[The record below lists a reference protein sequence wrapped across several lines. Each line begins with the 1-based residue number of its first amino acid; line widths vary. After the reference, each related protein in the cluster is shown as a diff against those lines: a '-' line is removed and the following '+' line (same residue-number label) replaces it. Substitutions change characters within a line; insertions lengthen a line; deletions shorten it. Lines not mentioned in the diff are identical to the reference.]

1 MTQLLE
7 HIELK
12 NYQAIATA
20 VSNELAASA
29 VERDR
34 QAGAPDEEVRQLRNA
49 GLLPLV
55 VPKAYGGVGATWI
68 EAFKILQELAKA
80 DGSTG
85 QLYANQIILSVL
97 PQIAGTPAQAE
108 RYYRA
113 TAQNHLFWGN
123 AMNTRDT
130 RLKIEPQGN
139 HFRVNGIKTFGTGT
153 VAADLRAFSAM
164 QDGVEMPIVFVLPKD
179 REGIVYNNDWDN
191 MGQRRTASGSF
202 TFHNVLVTPDEILG
216 PPPSPESAFATFLS
230 VVNQLAKT
238 HVYLGITEGAFEAA
252 KDYTTT
258 ATRPWI
264 TSGVDRASKDPFI
277 MHHYGELWMQ
287 LKAAISLAEQAGQ
300 QVQAAWEKGEVLTH
314 QERGEVAIAVYS
326 AKAFATKVGLDITTR
341 IFEVMGARSTAARYG
356 CDRYWRDLRT
366 FTLHDPV
373 DYKLRDIGNWV
384 LNQELP
390 MVTQYS

>member
-7 HIELK
+7 HTVLK
-12 NYQAIATA
+12 DYVAIAAA

-29 VERDR
+29 VARDR
-34 QAGAPDEEVRQLRNA
+34 QAGAPDEEIQRLRNA

-55 VPKAYGGVGATWI
+55 VPRAYGGVGATWI
-68 EAFKILQELAKA
+68 EAFKIVQELSKA

-113 TAQNHLFWGN
+113 TAENHLFWGN
-123 AMNTRDT
+123 ALNARDT
-130 RLKIEPQGN
+130 RLKIEPEGD

-153 VAADLRAFSAM
+153 LVADLRAFSAM

-179 REGIVYNNDWDN
+179 RDGIVYNNDWDN

-216 PPPSPESAFATFLS
+216 PPPSSEGAFATFLS
-230 VVNQLAKT
+230 VVNQLVKT
-238 HVYLGITEGAFEAA
+238 YVYLGIAEGAFEVA
-252 KDYTTT
+252 KEYTTS

-287 LKAAISLAEQAGQ
+287 LKAAIGLAEQAAQ
-300 QVQAAWEKGEVLTH
+300 QVQTAWDKGEALTH
-314 QERGEVAIAVYS
+314 EERGEVAIAVYT
-326 AKAFATKVGLDITTR
+326 AKAFATKAGLDITSR
-341 IFEVMGARSTAARYG
+341 IFEVMGARSTTARYG
-356 CDRYWRDLRT
+356 FDRYWRDLRT

-373 DYKLRDIGNWV
+373 DYKLRDVGNWV

-390 MVTQYS
+390 IVTQYS

>member
-7 HIELK
+7 HTVLK
-12 NYQAIATA
+12 DYVAIAAA

-29 VERDR
+29 VARDR
-34 QAGAPDEEVRQLRNA
+34 QAGAPDEEIQRLRNA

-55 VPKAYGGVGATWI
+55 VPRAYGGVGATWI
-68 EAFKILQELAKA
+68 EAFKIVQELSKA

-85 QLYANQIILSVL
+85 QLYANQITLSVL

-113 TAQNHLFWGN
+113 TAENHLFWGN
-123 AMNTRDT
+123 ALNARDT
-130 RLKIEPQGN
+130 RLKIEPEGD

-153 VAADLRAFSAM
+153 LVADLRAFSAM
-164 QDGVEMPIVFVLPKD
+164 QDRVEMPIVFVLPKD

-216 PPPSPESAFATFLS
+216 PPPSSEGAFATFLS
-230 VVNQLAKT
+230 VVNQLVKT
-238 HVYLGITEGAFEAA
+238 YVYLGIAEGAFEVA
-252 KDYTTT
+252 KEYTIS

-264 TSGVDRASKDPFI
+264 TSGVERASKDPFI

-287 LKAAISLAEQAGQ
+287 LKAAISLAEQAAQ
-300 QVQAAWEKGEVLTH
+300 QVQTAWDKGEALTH
-314 QERGEVAIAVYS
+314 EERGEVAIAVYT
-326 AKAFATKVGLDITTR
+326 AKAFATKAGLDITSR
-341 IFEVMGARSTAARYG
+341 IFEVMGARSTTARYG
-356 CDRYWRDLRT
+356 FDRYWRDLRT

-373 DYKLRDIGNWV
+373 DYKLRDVGNWV

-390 MVTQYS
+390 IVTQYS